1 MFLHFSINMYERVII
16 PTDGSECAET
26 GENEGIEMARCLG
39 IKAVAIYVVD
49 INEYEGVHHHSIR
62 DSARAGF
69 KEKGKRTLNKL
80 KKIASE
86 KGVELELKIREG
98 KPFSVI
104 TDLATEKD
112 IIYMSSHGA
121 SGFTKLFLGSTT
133 DKVLKNAKC
142 TVAVV
147 KGSF

>member
-1 MFLHFSINMYERVII
+1 MYERVII
-16 PTDGSECAET
+16 PTDGSECAEA
-26 GENEGIEMARCLG
+26 GEREGIEMARNLG

-69 KEKGKRTLNKL
+69 KEKGKRALNSL
-80 KKIASE
+80 KKYAS
-86 KGVELELKIREG
+86 KKDVKLELKMREG
-98 KPFSVI
+98 KPYAVI

-121 SGFTKLFLGSTT
+121 SGFTKMFLGSTT

-142 TVAVV
+142 TVAVI
-147 KGSF
+147 KGSY